1 MSLRARGDDAE
12 TVRARLLARSPDG
25 IEELDFE
32 EEVELAVYVPDAV
45 VEDMLQ
51 AFPGAVAQ
59 PLGEGWEDAW
69 RAFHQ
74 PVEVGGLWVGPP
86 WEDAPAGARTVVIDP
101 GRAFG
106 TGGHPTTRLALELL
120 ARRPERGSLLDVG
133 CGSGVLAIAAAR
145 LGFGPIRAID
155 LDPVAVE
162 TTIENAKVNGVDLE
176 ASVVDAA
183 NDPLPAA
190 DVATVNVLLRPVER
204 ILRRL
209 DATVAITSGYLDGER
224 PSHTGWVHDGHRA
237 ADGWAADAFVREG
250 GANRLPSA
258 TV

>member
-1 MSLRARGDDAE
+1 M
-12 TVRARLLARSPDG
+12 RARLLGLSPDG

-32 EEVELAVYVPDAV
+32 EEVELATYVPDAV
-45 VEDMLQ
+45 VEDVLH

-59 PLGEGWEDAW
+59 PLDEGWEDAW

-86 WEDAPAGARTVVIDP
+86 WEDAPARGKAVVIDP

-120 ARRPERGSLLDVG
+120 AERPERGSLLDVG

-145 LGFGPIRAID
+145 LGFGPVHAVD
-155 LDPVAVE
+155 LDPIAVE
-162 TTIENAKVNGVDLE
+162 TTIENAKVNGVELE
-176 ASVVDAA
+176 VSVADAA
-183 NDPLPAA
+183 NDVLPAA

-209 DATVAITSGYLDGER
+209 DTKVAITSGYLDGER
-224 PSHTGWVHDGHRA
+224 PSHAGWVHDRHLA
-237 ADGWAADAFVREG
+237 ADGWAADAFLRRT